1 MEISLT
7 HRLSYK
13 QASLTV
19 LVAFI
24 LGTVLSIIQ
33 VGIDYVSEDASI
45 DREIQALLD
54 TSYNPASRIAYN
66 LDAELAQELVVGLLR
81 SPAVI
86 DASIIAADR
95 STMAEA
101 SRPARVSQ
109 YRFISDYLFGARRQF
124 ERVLMIDRAPEENLG
139 SLRIEVDTYAF
150 GSNFLRRSMLTITT
164 GFART
169 LLLSLILLVLFYFML
184 TKPLIEVVRSLSSRS
199 LHKPNTAPLP
209 CPPGHEHD
217 EIGRLVGVVNHQ
229 LTSID
234 DEIKQRKNAEQ
245 RLNQSLQELETAV
258 AQRTAELKATN
269 TRLLNSNHEL
279 EHAQQQALQ
288 SAHTRATFLAN
299 MSHEIRTPLNGLL
312 GMLSLALD
320 APSSSE
326 QQQQLSIAHHSG
338 KVLVDLLNDILDLS
352 KFESG
357 QLQLEHIAFDLKAL
371 VEDTASLLSQNAG
384 PGVELTCLIDP
395 QLPADVVGDPTRVGQ
410 VISNLISNALKF
422 TRFGRVDVRVKPV
435 EHGIE
440 FTVRDT
446 GIGITEAAY
455 ERIFEPF
462 TQADAGIT
470 RQYGGTGLGLAL
482 SRHLCESMQGQLNV
496 QSKLGFGS
504 EFTAFL
510 PLKSSAPPAQLE
522 PLKGTVIGL
531 TPVSSGLNEMLK
543 TLLPHWGLDYQR
555 LDTDASLLGHTPQI
569 VISDC
574 PECLYS
580 TRLNCQAPI
589 LLITAY
595 GSFLAPEQA
604 TSLAPLDQL
613 ARPLSQKVLRRA
625 LERHLRIQPTASKDL
640 STQPEESDYKAC
652 VLLVEDNPVNQ
663 LVAKGM
669 LTKLGYRVIIANEG
683 EHALKQLSEHPID
696 LVLMDCN
703 MPIMDGYEASRRIR
717 QSGEYASLPIIA
729 LTANA
734 LSDERQRCKAA
745 GMSDYLAKPFT
756 REELI
761 TALENGLK
769 SRV

>member
-95 STMAEA
+95 STMAQA
-101 SRPARVSQ
+101 SRPASASR
-109 YRFISDYLFGARRQF
+109 YRFISDSLFGERRQF

-139 SLRIEVDTYAF
+139 ALRIEVDTYAF
-150 GSNFLRRSMLTITT
+150 GSNFLRRSMLTIVT

-184 TKPLIEVVRSLSSRS
+184 TKPLIEVVRALSARN
-199 LHKPNTAPLP
+199 LNKPDEALLL
-209 CPPGHEHD
+209 CPAGHEHD
-217 EIGRLVGVVNHQ
+217 EIGTLVTVANQQ
-229 LTSID
+229 LISID
-234 DEIKQRKNAEQ
+234 DEIKQRQNAEQ
-245 RLNQSLQELETAV
+245 RLNLSLQALETAV
-258 AQRTAELKATN
+258 AQRTTELKATN
-269 TRLLNSNHEL
+269 ERLLKSNHEL

-288 SAHTRATFLAN
+288 SAHSRATFLAN

-320 APSSSE
+320 APSNSE

-357 QLQLEHIAFDLKAL
+357 QLQLEHIEFDLRAL
-371 VEDTASLLSQNAG
+371 AEDTASLLSQNAS

-395 QLPADVVGDPTRVGQ
+395 QLPDKVLGDPTRIGQ

-422 TRFGRVDVRVKPV
+422 TRFGRVDVRVRSAGDSL
-435 EHGIE
+435 EI
-440 FTVRDT
+440 TVRDT
-446 GIGITEAAY
+446 GIGITEDAY
-455 ERIFEPF
+455 ELIFEPF

-482 SRHLCESMQGQLNV
+482 SRHLCEIMQGQLSV
-496 QSKLGFGS
+496 RSKLGFGS
-504 EFTAFL
+504 EFTATL
-510 PLKSSAPPAQLE
+510 PLKSASPAVVLQ
-522 PLKGTVIGL
+522 PLSGKVIGL
-531 TPVSSGLNEMLK
+531 TSISSGLNEILK
-543 TLLPHWGLDYQR
+543 DLLPHWGFEYQR
-555 LDTDASLLGHTPQI
+555 LDTDASLLGQTPDI
-569 VISDC
+569 IISDC

-589 LLITAY
+589 LLVTAY

-604 TSLAPLDQL
+604 KSLAPLEQL
-613 ARPLSQKVLRRA
+613 ARPLSQKVLRHA
-625 LERHLRIQPTASKDL
+625 LERHFSAQPKTLKNHL
-640 STQPEESDYKAC
+640 KQPDETDYKAC

-669 LTKLGYRVIIANEG
+669 LIKLGYKVIITNDG
-683 EHALKQLSEHPID
+683 EQALKALSEHPID
-696 LVLMDCN
+696 IVLMDCN

-717 QSGEYASLPIIA
+717 QSGEYVNLPIIA

-734 LSDERQRCKAA
+734 LTDERQRCQAA

-756 REELI
+756 REELV
-761 TALENGLK
+761 TVLENGLNN
-769 SRV
+769 RA